1 MALESLFAQIFIEL
15 QKKIAADVPEVKWV
29 DLDVGQLESYEVRPK
44 VQFPC
49 VLIDFPGATYSNLSQ
64 NVEWWDGNINIKLG
78 FDPFSETS
86 SITPDAVK
94 FQGLE
99 YFEIEH
105 KLYKSLKSFTAAGN
119 IQPMCR
125 ISAVTENRDDTFR
138 VRDIAFTSAAEDEAA
153 QTDPGTTAAG
163 LLVENQIID

>member
-1 MALESLFAQIFIEL
+1 MESLFAQIFVLL
-15 QKKIAADVPEVKWV
+15 QKLIADNIPEVKWV
-29 DLDVGQLESYEVRPK
+29 DLDIGQLESYDERPA

-64 NVEWWDGNINIKLG
+64 QVELWDGNISIRLG

-94 FQGLE
+94 FKGLE

-105 KLYKSLKSFTAAGN
+105 KLYKHLKGFTAGGN

-125 ISAVTENRDDTFR
+125 ISSASENREDSFR
-138 VRDIAFTSAAEDEAA
+138 IRQIMFTSAAEDEAA
-153 QTDPGTTAAG
+153 QTTGVIKEAD
-163 LLVENQIID
+163 LIVENEIID